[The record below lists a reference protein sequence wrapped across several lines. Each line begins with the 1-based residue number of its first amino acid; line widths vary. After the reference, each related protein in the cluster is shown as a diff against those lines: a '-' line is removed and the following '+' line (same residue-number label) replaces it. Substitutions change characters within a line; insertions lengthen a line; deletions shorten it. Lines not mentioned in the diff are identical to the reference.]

1 MKEIIINLSFEINFL
16 RVWLIA
22 PIVLIVVYDFLCAH
36 HRKKTFSPT
45 PKPQLRSVNLS
56 ISIDV
61 GSLITIAL
69 FSFFL
74 CAYIFLMFYE
84 EDFAYHDNS
93 VLTSYSLQGK
103 FYGLP
108 IWRDIGRFWPLGL
121 QEYNFLAL
129 VGKTQLVY
137 RSFSVFQLLIVL
149 LAINKIQIKFP
160 LWHRLLTMTLV
171 IVTPSFVIPFFGFIY
186 PERNVIFWLAILLV
200 CSKYNQLKAHGSRIY
215 LYGGLIAAN
224 VCLYYKEPVFLLIG
238 AFAGARLVL
247 NMVNYG
253 ETLKQAND
261 STFIKANYMDFG
273 LVALSAVFVLLYQIE
288 VASHVE
294 SRYLYNAGESAF
306 FTLLSYTRS
315 DFLLSTFLATFAL
328 RLTYTIF
335 SKKLLDSFWD
345 PLALGG
351 SLYFLAFVKLNMYTQ
366 YYMAPV
372 DFIAALYLGSFS
384 YNALMT
390 KTAKVLRFRK
400 FVWFTVTAILAILIV
415 NQSLQKS
422 SISILFRKNYIAGN
436 VQLANALEQYA
447 ESSNKDLTSLFFPS
461 STEPYSMAEFAA
473 FLDYRGINLYHEGDH
488 LSNQIIESTQPV
500 DVIPKEKTTFILK
513 APHSFQNN
521 LCMPYTVFQCFYAS
535 VPEASSLIVVLPKAS
550 TTPVVSNIPANDIR
564 ELNKEIV
571 DLKRNSRTIFA
582 YKPNFSTIEEILLV
596 IARRQDI
603 YLEIPWM
610 EVYLMVP

>member
-1 MKEIIINLSFEINFL
+1 
-16 RVWLIA
+16 
-22 PIVLIVVYDFLCAH
+22 
-36 HRKKTFSPT
+36 
-45 PKPQLRSVNLS
+45 
-56 ISIDV
+56 
-61 GSLITIAL
+61 
-69 FSFFL
+69 
-74 CAYIFLMFYE
+74 
-84 EDFAYHDNS
+84 
-93 VLTSYSLQGK
+93 
-103 FYGLP
+103 
-108 IWRDIGRFWPLGL
+108 
-121 QEYNFLAL
+121 
-129 VGKTQLVY
+129 
-137 RSFSVFQLLIVL
+137 
-149 LAINKIQIKFP
+149 
-160 LWHRLLTMTLV
+160 
-171 IVTPSFVIPFFGFIY
+171 
-186 PERNVIFWLAILLV
+186 
-200 CSKYNQLKAHGSRIY
+200 
-215 LYGGLIAAN
+215 
-224 VCLYYKEPVFLLIG
+224 
-238 AFAGARLVL
+238 
-247 NMVNYG
+247 
-253 ETLKQAND
+253 
-261 STFIKANYMDFG
+261 
-273 LVALSAVFVLLYQIE
+273 
-288 VASHVE
+288 
-294 SRYLYNAGESAF
+294 
-306 FTLLSYTRS
+306 
-315 DFLLSTFLATFAL
+315 
-328 RLTYTIF
+328 
-335 SKKLLDSFWD
+335 
-345 PLALGG
+345 
-351 SLYFLAFVKLNMYTQ
+351 
-366 YYMAPV
+366 MAPV